1 MKYLGLAYYNPDKFA
16 AMAPDD
22 VQALVSQCPPM
33 DEKMRATGKV
43 LVSASLSEPKDWM
56 TLRPRGGKPQISDGP
71 YTESKEMLGGLF
83 IIEAGSR
90 DEAVLPQGLSWRLR
104 PDWAQGLA
112 LRLSIY
118 LPCCAPDGIHSRI
131 RPLVGG
137 LQWTLEGGQSRWP
150 AAVLAGLGT
159 PWNTLMLDGDV
170 RLQTPGLSMRWM
182 QGRLQLDG
190 SLQVEALA
198 LSSRLSTLSPLGSYR
213 LILAAPEG
221 ANARLNLNTL
231 EGALRLSGEGQW
243 VGGRLRFNGEAQA
256 SEEHEATLSNL
267 LNIVGKRSGRR
278 SLIALG

>member
-1 MKYLGLAYYNPDKFA
+1 MKTTRLTPASVRAPWRAAAASALLGLLLALLLFAPARWLGMALDTASGGRVGLLNPRGT
-16 AMAPDD
+16 
-22 VQALVSQCPPM
+22 VWTGQA
-33 DEKMRATGKV
+33 
-43 LVSASLSEPKDWM
+43 
-56 TLRPRGGKPQISDGP
+56 TLRLSGG
-71 YTESKEMLGGLF
+71 
-83 IIEAGSR
+83 AGSR